1 MSNKKKGN
9 FLEAIVAILEK
20 SLSSKETIITKNKK
34 IIDLDGAEREID
46 IYIEAIFNKKKFNTV
61 IECKNYA
68 DSNPISMEK
77 IEAFNT
83 KCLRLP
89 NAHKKIFLSTSGYQ
103 SGAFIKAKTCNIELY
118 QITKEQLNP
127 SDNVLNISKLYIPE
141 KQCKILGL
149 KLNSN
154 ELIKKK
160 VKSDSKLNLCFK
172 NEELLTSQYLNNI
185 FKNTPQIWGY
195 LSTKSGFLFNHKKI
209 IYPQFNLSGIYTK
222 VNDKLFVI
230 DSVRLKLQIEFK
242 YTEVELK
249 ELKNYFS
256 IDDST
261 SLASFVDAEFIHNN
275 EKYSICFVKTE
286 EEEKPLTYVNIPNS
300 DEPVKLDYL
309 GQLDGSIDK
318 HIIDLYKNIS
328 IKNYE
333 FKTAPSVTQNI
344 PIATTKKQKK
354 DFYKNGKSRT
364 LVGLQDNKMFFMI
377 PITHNEKLI
386 TGKFPEPISL
396 FFNHSVELFNKCIE
410 YKASLVIEDPA
421 NHIVLVNDNDYHLYI
436 QYLTSSVFMLHSAIE
451 MFLNSCFKD
460 DLEITFQNEL
470 ITKSNF
476 QGCLSLKDK
485 INILP
490 LFVEKFRL
498 DKNKTCVSIITELS
512 EINDELQNLKTSDT
526 LNQPFLYTF
535 ERLLKFDML
544 KCFDNVKIF
553 FKKVNPN
560 FLIDDI

>member
-20 SLSSKETIITKNKK
+20 SLSSKDTIITKNKK
-34 IIDLDGAEREID
+34 IIDLDGVEREID
-46 IYIEAIFNKKKFNTV
+46 IYIEAIFNKRKFNTV

-68 DSNPISMEK
+68 DSNSISMEK

-89 NAHKKIFLSTSGYQ
+89 TVHKKIFLSTSEYQ

-127 SDNVLNISKLYIPE
+127 SDNVLNISKLYVPE

-149 KLNSN
+149 KLNSS

-160 VKSDSKLNLCFK
+160 VKPDSKLNLCFK
-172 NEELLTSQYLNNI
+172 SGELVTSQYLNNI

-209 IYPQFNLSGIYTK
+209 IYPQFSLSGIYTK
-222 VNDKLFVI
+222 VNDEFFAI

-242 YTEVELK
+242 YIEVELK

-261 SLASFVDAEFIHNN
+261 SLASFVDAEFIHDN

-286 EEEKPLTYVNIPNS
+286 EDEKPLTYVNVPNN
-300 DEPVKLDYL
+300 DEPIKLDYL
-309 GQLDGSIDK
+309 GQLDGNVEK
-318 HIIDLYKNIS
+318 HTINLYENIS

-333 FKTAPSVTQNI
+333 FNTAPSVTQDI
-344 PIATTKKQKK
+344 PIAKTKKQEKN
-354 DFYKNGKSRT
+354 FYKNGKSRT
-364 LVGLQDNKMFFMI
+364 LVGLHDNKMFFMI
-377 PITHNEKLI
+377 PISHNEKLI

-396 FFNHSVELFNKCIE
+396 FFNHSIELFNKCVE
-410 YKASLVIEDPA
+410 FKASVVTEDTK

-436 QYLTSSVFMLHSAIE
+436 QYFTSSVFMLHSAIE
-451 MFLNSCFKD
+451 LFLNSCFKD
-460 DLEITFQNEL
+460 NLEIEYQNDS
-470 ITKSNF
+470 ITKEQF
-476 QGCLSLKDK
+476 QGSLSLKDK
-485 INILP
+485 INTLP
-490 LFVEKFRL
+490 FFIEKFKL
-498 DKNKTCVSIITELS
+498 EKNKTCINIITELS
-512 EINDELQNLKTSDT
+512 EINEELQNLKTSDT
-526 LNQPFLYTF
+526 LNQPFLNTF
-535 ERLLKFDML
+535 ERLLKFDMI
-544 KCFDNVKIF
+544 KCFDNVKVF